1 MIRQQAIGPT
11 RLMAVLMI
19 SASFL
24 LAAIGYGVLSVR
36 VVRDPQNPAFI
47 GNTIET
53 TTTTNV
59 QPLRDPQNP
68 YWLGATMTETGVS
81 GPGSRAND
89 QINFRG
95 ATQGLR

>member
-1 MIRQQAIGPT
+1 MIRQHAVGPT

-19 SASFL
+19 CASFL

-36 VVRDPQNPAFI
+36 VVRDPSNPAFV

-53 TTTTNV
+53 TTTTSV

-68 YWLGATMTETGVS
+68 YWTGATMTEAGVS
-81 GPGSRAND
+81 GAGSGFGD